1 VILVVVV
8 VVVLLSASQEQPT
21 PCSDRAACVT
31 AAESAL
37 AAKDYER
44 FHDLAWAAYRKG
56 KGNDPELMLL
66 VARAQS
72 LSGRPLDALVMLERI
87 AALGAATD
95 AATSE
100 DFARVRALPRWS
112 ELSAR
117 LKAPSTS
124 ADAPSPKEKAPPSKE
139 KAPSPNEKAPS
150 PNEKAP
156 SPKKEAPSPKEKAPS
171 SKEEAP
177 SSSARAPSTKARF
190 SFTTILTPTALAHDA
205 VSQRF
210 LIADRKARRIAVVD
224 GNSGNVATLV
234 GAQGALGEIGGMA
247 IDPQE
252 GDLWVVSTG
261 DDGPML
267 HKLQLISGRMLA
279 SVPLR
284 LEDPIAAMAHVRRV
298 GLVVADRKGVIWRV
312 RSDGR
317 TDKLGALEYVP
328 LALAADARGRLYVA
342 AGTSRLARFAVDTAL
357 RRIDTI
363 EIDPSIPVDA
373 PFVVVDGALRFVV
386 PGDGDFQLR
395 SVNVK

>member
-8 VVVLLSASQEQPT
+8 VALLSAFQETST
-21 PCSDRAACVT
+21 PCSDRSACIT

-56 KGNDPELMLL
+56 KSNDAEVMLL

-100 DFARVRALPRWS
+100 DFARVRALPRWF
-112 ELSAR
+112 ELSER
-117 LKAPSTS
+117 LKARSPNER
-124 ADAPSPKEKAPPSKE
+124 APSPKEAAPSSKE
-139 KAPSPNEKAPS
+139 KAPSSKEKAPS
-150 PNEKAP
+150 
-156 SPKKEAPSPKEKAPS
+156 SKETAPS

-177 SSSARAPSTKARF
+177 SAKEKAPSAKEKAPSSSARAPSSF

-224 GNSGNVATLV
+224 GNTGNVATLV

-261 DDGPML
+261 DDGRML
-267 HKLQLISGRMLA
+267 HKLQLISGRMLS

-342 AGTSRLARFAVDTAL
+342 AGTSRLARFAVDTTL

-373 PFVVVDGALRFVV
+373 PFVVADGALRFVV